1 MTETRPFLDA
11 SAPGSPGSVLP
22 LAARRASNLSFRMR
36 LGMIDDGVVIHVLP
50 ARADIEAVQCTLA
63 AFTVQRRARILA
75 RQQSAK
81 SDRRGVNTRGTS
93 QVELYRAHVVGR
105 LAFLLYLCILD

>member
-1 MTETRPFLDA
+1 
-11 SAPGSPGSVLP
+11 
-22 LAARRASNLSFRMR
+22 MR

-105 LAFLLYLCILD
+105 LAFLLYLCILDHRTLAGHNLRDSVGEVGSSTQTEVALHQSYL